1 MRILGVGAM
10 EEIWAKAKASIRE
23 RLASDTFNLWIK
35 PLELKEM
42 KEGQIVLECPN
53 VFFKEWVNRHY
64 LGTVKEAFQSV
75 AEDDCQIYL
84 KAAPRRSRATS
95 PHNGNG
101 QMVLPKM
108 ATGPLG
114 GVRLNKRFTFEHF
127 VVGTCNQFAHSAAWA
142 VSNKIGIHYNPL
154 FFYSD
159 VGLGK
164 SHLSTAMGNYM
175 LKKWPETRIC
185 LVSAEEFVNEMVTAL
200 RRDEIASFKEKYRKC
215 SDILVIDGVHFFSGK
230 PNTQAELSHT
240 LDTLYNCGKQI
251 ILTSIIPPEDIP
263 KMGEGLKSRLGCG
276 LVVRLQAP
284 RQETRRRILEAK
296 ALAEGVHIPDAVLEY
311 LASHINGN
319 IRQMEGTVIGI
330 IAQSSLMH
338 RPIDLDLAR
347 ESLRNVVKEEERI
360 ITVERIQEVV
370 GRYYRVD
377 IERMKSKSK
386 RKDIYLPR
394 QVAMYLCRKLTND
407 SLEAI
412 GKAFNKKHA
421 SVIYS
426 IAIMEKKVRDDPRIA
441 RQIEFLTEK
450 TKGG

>member
-1 MRILGVGAM
+1 M
-10 EEIWAKAKASIRE
+10 EEIWTKAKASIQD
-23 RLASDTFNLWIK
+23 RLTSDTFNLWIK
-35 PLELKEM
+35 PLQLKEM

-53 VFFKEWVNRHY
+53 AFFKEWVNRYY
-64 LGTVKEAFQSV
+64 LRTLKEAFQSI
-75 AEDDCQIYL
+75 AEGDCQISL
-84 KAAPRRSRATS
+84 KAAPNRSRSPS

-108 ATGPLG
+108 ATGPFG
-114 GVRLNKRFTFEHF
+114 GIRLNKRFTFEHF
-127 VVGTCNQFAHSAAWA
+127 VVGPCNQFAHSAAWA
-142 VSNKIGIHYNPL
+142 IANKIGIHYNPL
-154 FFYSD
+154 LFYSD

-164 SHLSTAMGNYM
+164 SHLSTAIGNYM

-185 LVSAEEFVNEMVTAL
+185 LVSAEEFVNELVTAL
-200 RRDEIASFKEKYRKC
+200 RRDEIASFKEKYRKY

-230 PNTQAELSHT
+230 PATQAELSHT
-240 LDTLYNCGKQI
+240 LDTLYNGGKQI
-251 ILTSIIPPEDIP
+251 ILTSIVPPEDIP

-284 RQETRRRILEAK
+284 ELETRRRILEAK
-296 ALAEGVHIPDAVLEY
+296 ALGEGIHLPDPVLEY

-319 IRQMEGTVIGI
+319 IRQLEGAVIGI

-347 ESLRNVVKEEERI
+347 ESLRNLIKEEERI
-360 ITVERIQEVV
+360 ITIELIQDVV

-377 IERMKSKSK
+377 IEQMKSKSK
-386 RKDIYLPR
+386 RRGIYLPR
-394 QVAMYLCRKLTND
+394 QVSMYLCRKLTD
-407 SLEAI
+407 ESLEAI

-426 IAIMEKKVRDDPRIA
+426 IANIEKKVRDDSRLA

-450 TKGG
+450 IKGR